1 MDLFFAKI
9 KGKVLILIQLVLK
22 KSKQFIFIF
31 QELEL
36 LSCHF
41 NNYLSGIKKIK
52 DKTSVNLFPWITI

>member
-41 NNYLSGIKKIK
+41 NNYLSGILPNFRLRNRIASR
-52 DKTSVNLFPWITI
+52 D